1 MLTFAGKFTT
11 MEDKNLKG
19 HAALLVAY
27 LIFGLNTPVS
37 KTLLAGGDISPM
49 ALTFFRFAGA
59 AALYWLAA
67 LGVKKEQVCRRD
79 ICLFFIA
86 SMFGILINQMSFI
99 VGLSMTSPID
109 ASVITTT
116 VPILTMILAAFF
128 LREPITWKKAGG
140 VLTGAAGA
148 LLLIFNGNPV
158 HAGSA
163 NRTGDWLCVLS
174 CTAFALY
181 LTVFKKLIFRY
192 SAITSMKWMFLYA
205 TVISLPFCWR
215 DVASVPYAA
224 LPPDRVIRMA
234 FVIVL
239 ATFVAY
245 LLIPTGQKS
254 LRPTVVSM
262 YNYLQPIVSSVVAVV
277 AGMDMFGWSK
287 GIASLLV
294 FLGVY
299 LVTQSKSRAQL
310 DAEQQRLRHQTRQA
324 MKKR

>member
-1 MLTFAGKFTT
+1 
-11 MEDKNLKG
+11 MEDKNVKG
-19 HAALLVAY
+19 HAALFTAY

-37 KTLLAGGDISPM
+37 KTVLAEGDTSPM

-59 AALYWLAA
+59 AALFWLAS
-67 LGVKKEQVCRRD
+67 LFVKKERVCRRD
-79 ICLFFIA
+79 IFLFFIA

-140 VLTGAAGA
+140 VLVGAAGA
-148 LLLIFNGNPV
+148 LLLIFNGSSV
-158 HAGSA
+158 HSGSV
-163 NRTGDWLCVLS
+163 NRIGDWLCVLS

-181 LTVFKKLIFRY
+181 LTAFKKLILRY

-205 TVISLPFCWR
+205 TVVGLPFCWR

-224 LPPDRVIRMA
+224 LPPDTVIR
-234 FVIVL
+234 IVYVVAL
-239 ATFVAY
+239 ATFAAY
-245 LLIPTGQKS
+245 LLIPIGQKS

-262 YNYLQPIVSSVVAVV
+262 YNYLQPLVSSIVAVV
-277 AGMDMFGWSK
+277 AGMDVFGWSK

-310 DAEQQRLRHQTRQA
+310 EAEQQRRKMAATEV
-324 MKKR
+324 